1 MSDSSP
7 TRDRR
12 SGSVRE
18 SVETGTR
25 GGQKRLLERTVPGIA
40 ASIRKAGFWSAIFL
54 PICYTPMLLYG
65 LSATFHTVLFVCLLG
80 INLVALYVG
89 HEYRR

>member
-1 MSDSSP
+1 MADSSTSRSRQSDSV
-7 TRDRR
+7 RD
-12 SGSVRE
+12 SVDTGSHGER
-18 SVETGTR
+18 
-25 GGQKRLLERTVPGIA
+25 KRLLERTVPGIA

-65 LSATFHTVLFVCLLG
+65 LSTGIHTLLFLFLLG
-80 INLVALYVG
+80 LNLVALYVG